1 MAFPMACRA
10 LRLLDLPVCK
20 AMVTSLEGLGCY
32 KKTHYCLPQNGLIDK
47 SDFLNRFLNSESD
60 GRGVATALSSFTQ
73 NSTLYRLPPHSNPSP
88 QLPTQ
93 VMQQVFEC
101 LAWARD
107 WPQLLDSQY
116 LNFSWLIQASP
127 LFWKLQGL
135 PISLAALTSSLL
147 PCPLLALSLRGPA
160 QASLLPLGL
169 LPFACVPPISAAPPR

>member
-1 MAFPMACRA
+1 MAG
-10 LRLLDLPVCK
+10 
-20 AMVTSLEGLGCY
+20 GLQLQ
-32 KKTHYCLPQNGLIDK
+32 T
-47 SDFLNRFLNSESD
+47 
-60 GRGVATALSSFTQ
+60 LSSFTP
-73 NSTLYRLPPHSNPSP
+73 NSTLHRLPPHSNPSP

-107 WPQLLDSQY
+107 WPQLLDSRY

-147 PCPLLALSLRGPA
+147 PWSLFLRSPSGARLRPLFFHWACFHEAAFLPSQQHHLGK
-160 QASLLPLGL
+160 LLVKSVFSTSVVLFFQFTFPRK
-169 LPFACVPPISAAPPR
+169 CMQSVYSKVPGTQ